1 MPEFVGAIDQGT
13 TSTRFMVFDGGGEV
27 RASAQ
32 KEHRQIFPNPG
43 WVEHDPMEIWSST
56 VEVIETA
63 LARAGLGASDL
74 AGVGI
79 ANQRETTVLWNRA
92 TGEPLANAVVWQD
105 TRTDRICA
113 DLAAEGGPDRF
124 RDRTG
129 LPIATYFSGP
139 KIRWLLD
146 ETGLR
151 DRAERGEVAF
161 GTIDSWLAWNLT
173 GRHVT
178 DSTNASRTLLYD
190 LATDS
195 WGPDLAAVIGVPETV
210 LPEIVDSVGVV
221 ADCGGPLAGVPLA
234 AMLGDQQAALFGQA
248 CFLPGEAKN
257 TYGTGN
263 FLLLHTG
270 DTPVASAAGLIT
282 TVASRFRGE
291 PVQYALEGAIAV
303 TGSLVQWLRDNLGII
318 SDASEVEELAASV
331 DDTGDVYF
339 VPAFSGLFAPHWRS
353 DARGVIVGL
362 TRFTDKRHL
371 ARAALE
377 ATAFQTQEVLAA
389 MADDSGVRLTELR
402 VDGGMSRNDLLMQIQ
417 ADVLGI
423 DIVRP
428 RFTETT
434 VLGAAYA
441 AGLATGLWKDRD
453 EVKGLWAED
462 RRWSPR
468 IDFSERTRL
477 TARWSQ
483 AIQRSLGWA

>member
-362 TRFTDKRHL
+362 TRFIDKRHL